1 MNYGASAIDEAA
13 TVGIKVLP
21 APCTAESAA
30 PDQADEQTKRA
41 QYRTESLQ
49 LAIAAQEGCI
59 KSFESL
65 VGQFEKPLYRF
76 LLAKTRNH
84 HQAEDLLQ
92 ETFLIT
98 YRKLNQFNPVYPF
111 SSWIFTIANRLAIS
125 YFRKHKPM
133 QEEYDIPTYKTPR
146 CEVMAAETSQ
156 TLWAKARC
164 LLSSNHYAALWL
176 FYNER
181 MTIEQVAQTMNRKP
195 NSVKVWLH
203 RARKRLAQELNP
215 RPSLS

>member
-1 MNYGASAIDEAA
+1 MNYSASVVDEVAPAEAKVPPSRRTAEAA
-13 TVGIKVLP
+13 ALGQAEKE
-21 APCTAESAA
+21 ARRAESRRVAV
-30 PDQADEQTKRA
+30 
-41 QYRTESLQ
+41 
-49 LAIAAQEGCI
+49 AAQRGCI
-59 KSFESL
+59 ESFEEL
-65 VGQFEKPLYRF
+65 IKQFEKPLYHF

-84 HQAEDLLQ
+84 HQAEELLQ
-92 ETFLIT
+92 ETILIT

-203 RARKRLAQELNP
+203 RARKRLAKEFKL
-215 RPSLS
+215 RPCIP

>member
-1 MNYGASAIDEAA
+1 MNYSASVIDEVAPAGSKGPPSPRAA
-13 TVGIKVLP
+13 ETAALGQTEKEIRR
-21 APCTAESAA
+21 AES
-30 PDQADEQTKRA
+30 R
-41 QYRTESLQ
+41 R

-59 KSFESL
+59 ESFESL
-65 VGQFEKPLYRF
+65 VVQFEKSLYRF

-92 ETFLIT
+92 DTFLIT
-98 YRKLNQFNPVYPF
+98 YRKLNQFNPAYPF

-133 QEEYDIPTYKTPR
+133 QEEYDIPTDKTPR
-146 CEVMAAETSQ
+146 CEVMADETSQ

-164 LLSSNHYAALWL
+164 LLSANHYTALWL
-176 FYNER
+176 FYTEG
-181 MTIEQVAQTMNRKP
+181 MTIDEVASAMERKP

-203 RARKRLAQELNP
+203 RARKRLAQEFKL
-215 RPSLS
+215 RPSLP

>member
-1 MNYGASAIDEAA
+1 MNYGASAIEEAA
-13 TVGIKVLP
+13 PVGIKVLP
-21 APCTAESAA
+21 APCTAESVA
-30 PDQADEQTKRA
+30 PNQANEKAKRA
-41 QYRTESLQ
+41 EWRAESRR

-59 KSFESL
+59 ESFESL

-146 CEVMAAETSQ
+146 CEVIAAETSQ